1 MHDVALDGFKM
12 QLNFLVF
19 NFVIGFLDEY
29 SFAVRNTAQKLC
41 KNEEAYINYLISRFA
56 VL

>member
-41 KNEEAYINYLISRFA
+41 KNEEAYINY
-56 VL
+56 